1 MFAPCAGR
9 GLGRLWLGRL
19 QFGAGPWA
27 PGAVQTRSSG
37 SGGDERRP
45 GSELQ
50 TPQLRSTSRAAKEWA
65 LRVSPFGR
73 LRVRLPCHVAVR
85 ALDPLCYPD
94 GDRVLVAACNAEGG
108 PRGLDGLQVT
118 YDEASCET
126 TIEADSL
133 DPRASVAVDA
143 PLKFGLDIKSS
154 GSSCV
159 KVQNMECD
167 DCKIETEQG
176 TSILQSVKSQ
186 KLHIQTKGGSVTC
199 MGTVYGN
206 INIHTSSKSSVTID
220 KLQGSCV
227 NISTEDGLLKA
238 KYLYTESSSLSSMAG
253 DITLG
258 SVHGDIILQSKTGNI
273 TVDSSAGCLKASTH
287 QGAIDVYVSQL
298 GKVEL
303 KSHRGSVTVKVPPSL
318 QACVQLSG
326 KEVDVSPD
334 VPIQEMTEEQQCA
347 GVRVTGFMNPA
358 KEQENWIHAAAPEG
372 TVNIRSQTWFQ
383 SLKRQD

>member
-206 INIHTSSKSSVTID
+206 INIHTSSKSQSVTID

-273 TVDSSAGCLKASTH
+273 TV
-287 QGAIDVYVSQL
+287 
-298 GKVEL
+298 
-303 KSHRGSVTVKVPPSL
+303 
-318 QACVQLSG
+318 
-326 KEVDVSPD
+326 
-334 VPIQEMTEEQQCA
+334 
-347 GVRVTGFMNPA
+347 GFMNPA